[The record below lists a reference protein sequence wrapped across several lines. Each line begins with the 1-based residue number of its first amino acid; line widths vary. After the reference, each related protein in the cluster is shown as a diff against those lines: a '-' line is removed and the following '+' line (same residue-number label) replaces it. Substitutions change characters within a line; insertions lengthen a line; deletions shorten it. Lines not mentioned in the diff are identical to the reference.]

1 MEDNKA
7 GRMAR
12 QPGVYVYDVSG
23 QPWQDVGKAGLAQKI
38 VRRDDRTGQSF
49 GFMFF
54 DTLTRTGV
62 HQHLGNAFSYF
73 LSGALTDYQGTTG
86 AGELGINFPG
96 STHDA
101 IAYLP
106 TLTVGR
112 MEGPVAYGPDVTH
125 SLHAGNR
132 HAAFENAF
140 PEHLP
145 DLNIMLDAVPV
156 SATRVP
162 GLTRRLVYDYAN
174 TPHQRRMT
182 QLMLLPGACV
192 PAHRLTALVDL
203 YVLGGDVRFHCQ
215 GKSLDAKAGDF
226 VIMEPDAQ
234 LRFES
239 RYGASLLL
247 WAEGPALWEDGPS
260 SPELYGFTSAHGD
273 PLRFGNRAPGD
284 WQAQRPTPVRISPP
298 AAPDRG

>member
-1 MEDNKA
+1 
-7 GRMAR
+7 
-12 QPGVYVYDVSG
+12 
-23 QPWQDVGKAGLAQKI
+23 
-38 VRRDDRTGQSF
+38 
-49 GFMFF
+49 
-54 DTLTRTGV
+54 
-62 HQHLGNAFSYF
+62 
-73 LSGALTDYQGTTG
+73 
-86 AGELGINFPG
+86 
-96 STHDA
+96 
-101 IAYLP
+101 
-106 TLTVGR
+106 

-260 SPELYGFTSAHGD
+260 SPRSVAVRHLDGVHGLRHADASGSARRAAALGLRPRVAV
-273 PLRFGNRAPGD
+273 PLSG
-284 WQAQRPTPVRISPP
+284 V
-298 AAPDRG
+298 